1 MKLYMSPVSTTCRPI
16 LLFAADNDIPLE
28 NVVVD
33 LMTGEHHKEPFTSIN
48 PNRLVPVLEDGDLR
62 LTESEAILRYLAE
75 KIGSEAYPSDI
86 KQRAKV
92 NEMLAWFNTNL
103 YRELGYHL
111 VYPQIFPHH
120 KREPAAA
127 NEATVNWGKTKT
139 DQVLRVLDSHY
150 LGAGQKYLVGDS
162 KTIADYFGASL
173 LACGELVG
181 CDLSKYPNVQR
192 WYDNMKAAPS
202 WNQVCEAHN
211 GYVASLK
218 GQNLVAV

>member
-1 MKLYMSPVSTTCRPI
+1 MKLYMNPVSTTCRPI
-16 LLFAADNDIPLE
+16 LLFAADNDIAME
-28 NVVVD
+28 HVVVD
-33 LMTGEHHKEPFTSIN
+33 LMTGEHHKEPFVAVN
-48 PNRLVPVLEDGDLR
+48 PNRLVPVLVDGDLT

-75 KIGSEAYPSDI
+75 KTGSDAYPSDA
-86 KQRAKV
+86 KARAKV

-127 NEATVNWGKTKT
+127 NEATVNWGKDKT
-139 DQVLRVLDSHY
+139 AQVLAVLDQHY

-162 KTIADYFGASL
+162 KTIADYFGAGL

-181 CDLSKYPNVQR
+181 CDLSKYPNVKR
-192 WYDNMKAAPS
+192 WYENMKSAPS
-202 WNQVCEAHN
+202 WNKVNEAHD
-211 GYVASLK
+211 GYAASLK
-218 GQNLVAV
+218 GQQLVAL